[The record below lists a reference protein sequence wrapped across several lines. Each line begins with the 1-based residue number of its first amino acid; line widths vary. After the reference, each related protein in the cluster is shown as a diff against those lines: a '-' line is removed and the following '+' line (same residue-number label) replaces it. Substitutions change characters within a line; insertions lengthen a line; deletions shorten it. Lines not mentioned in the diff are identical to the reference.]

1 MFGLLVPAEIK
12 EVATRLSEA
21 IERIK
26 SKYRHYN
33 VEELSAA
40 IEREFQEEHREVRP
54 QYMNFVLMELPEF
67 VFSVN
72 PTRNNDSPIT
82 NLSIHGRLRYQGFS
96 LMADTSGWLCSAT
109 DSSYAGATRDA
120 KKLASWMQK
129 NFGATDISKHVNELW
144 G

>member
-12 EVATRLSEA
+12 EVATRLKDA
-21 IERIK
+21 IERIV

-40 IEREFQEEHREVRP
+40 IEREFREEHREVRP

-72 PTRNNDSPIT
+72 PTGHADRPIT
-82 NLSIHGRLRYQGFS
+82 SLSIHGKLRYQGFS
-96 LMADTSGWLCSAT
+96 LIPDPSGWLCSAA
-109 DSSYAGATRDA
+109 DSSYAGATKDA
-120 KKLASWMQK
+120 KRLASWMQK
-129 NFGATDISKHVNELW
+129 NFGATDISKHVKDLW
-144 G
+144 S